1 MREQYLTVR
10 SIILFSPTFMFHEED
25 IYIPAIRL
33 SSKPYRRLGALVFTT
48 FTFLPQV
55 YKYIF
60 CRYFRPDNVNTQNFK
75 TAHKTILNSE
85 VTSKCRPIT
94 CSVIQYLISFNA
106 TSAFYIRK
114 PEKSEDIL
122 KQQVHKPCAT
132 LWTQKY
138 LTVQS
143 TSCSS

>member
-60 CRYFRPDNVNTQNFK
+60 CRYFRPDNVNT
-75 TAHKTILNSE
+75 
-85 VTSKCRPIT
+85 
-94 CSVIQYLISFNA
+94 
-106 TSAFYIRK
+106 
-114 PEKSEDIL
+114 
-122 KQQVHKPCAT
+122 
-132 LWTQKY
+132 
-138 LTVQS
+138 
-143 TSCSS
+143 